1 MGISTWQLLILAV
14 IIVLLFGTKRL
25 RTLGTDV
32 GTAIRQFKQSMSGD
46 SKDLEDNRADNKSAQ
61 KESKSEVS

>member
-32 GTAIRQFKQSMSGD
+32 GTAIRQFKQSMSSEEKTEDVD
-46 SKDLEDNRADNKSAQ
+46 SVEKKQETH
-61 KESKSEVS
+61 

>member
-46 SKDLEDNRADNKSAQ
+46 SKDLEDKRPDNESAQ